1 MRCMPD
7 RRNLPLPFTALAAC
21 SRLAALVLAGVL
33 GACGHPRYYAD
44 AESAMTTEDF
54 FASQGHF
61 AVYYPSEIALDFPG
75 YVLGL
80 ETGKRNAVI
89 ASSKELHVEGLASAG
104 NSILRLVG
112 KLRNGGA
119 GGEAFFETDRL
130 PFVSHVIRYRG
141 RPLGDGNCALF
152 STYQSVDAALVPFCS
167 SGPLPQIEHLASYR
181 SAFDDSWTAI
191 DALKQALDADLSA
204 DRPTHLV
211 VAMMGWRTTQEEAI
225 RNFNSL
231 MRGITAA
238 APSGFKPLFIG
249 ITWVGAWSGR
259 WFDPLAEFVAYGNV
273 ADLADSLGLSW
284 VGVLTDEVLLPLSAR
299 VPVTWITHSF
309 GARAASTATC
319 IGPALRRRAGP
330 YSRPEGSIERLIG
343 FEAAFSL
350 MRFDAEPRY
359 FYEDV
364 HFPNDC
370 DRARSIVL
378 TTSKYDEATKSIL
391 WADLAGN
398 YRYYRSFCRRN
409 AGPRVSCA
417 AVDEKGAIEGSHD
430 LSARLLYL
438 DATRLIRFRAP
449 GTDGGAHSDIFR
461 LPTGRL
467 IWSLMA
473 NDAARPPATRRKD

>member
-1 MRCMPD
+1 MRCIPD
-7 RRNLPLPFTALAAC
+7 RRNPPLPFTSLAGW
-21 SRLAALVLAGVL
+21 SRLAALALAGVL
-33 GACGHPRYYAD
+33 GACSHPRYYAD
-44 AESAMTTEDF
+44 AEAALTTEEF

-75 YVLGL
+75 YVVGI
-80 ETGKRNAVI
+80 ETGERSALIGSNN
-89 ASSKELHVEGLASAG
+89 ELHVEGLASAG
-104 NSILRLVG
+104 NSILRLIG
-112 KLRNGGA
+112 RLRDGGTI
-119 GGEAFFETDRL
+119 GEAFYETERV
-130 PFVSHVIRYRG
+130 PFVSQVIRYRG

-152 STYQSVDAALVPFCS
+152 SSYQSIDAALVPFCS
-167 SGPLPQIEHLASYR
+167 SRPLPQIGDWANYR
-181 SAFDDSWTAI
+181 SAFADSWTAI
-191 DALKQALDADLSA
+191 DALKRALDSDLA
-204 DRPTHLV
+204 VDRPTHLV

-231 MRGITAA
+231 MRGINAA
-238 APSGFKPLFIG
+238 APSGFRPLFIG
-249 ITWVGAWSGR
+249 ITWVGPWSGR
-259 WFDPLAEFVAYGNV
+259 WLDPLAEFAAYGNI
-273 ADLADSLGLSW
+273 ADLADSLGLTW

-350 MRFDAEPRY
+350 MRFDPARRY
-359 FYEDV
+359 VYEDV

-378 TTSKYDEATKSIL
+378 TTSKYDQATKSIL

-409 AGPRVSCA
+409 AGPQVSCA

-430 LSARLLYL
+430 PTARLLYL
-438 DATRLIRFRAP
+438 DATRLLRFRAP
-449 GTDGGAHSDIFR
+449 GTDGGSHSDIFR
-461 LPTGRL
+461 PPAGRL

-473 NDAARPPATRRKD
+473 TESARPHSAPH